1 MKKIATLFRSA
12 ACLMAVSAAAVSFS
26 PIAGLSQD
34 SAAADHKGNWLSWRG
49 PLQTGVSL
57 EEYSEGAKFNPE
69 PEWEK
74 EMAGRGTPLIFKGRV
89 YSWGYRGK
97 GADLEEVLTCYDE
110 KSGDSIWEYAHHDFI
125 SDTIYDRYSIGA
137 PAIDPVTENVYLA
150 TTYGLV
156 VCLDKDGKELWQH
169 SMIERFGRLTFPN
182 GRAGAPVV
190 DGDILIIR
198 GVTSYWGA
206 DGPARD
212 RFFGFDTKSGDLIW
226 SSTPGVGPPF
236 LRDSSM
242 STPFLETRNGK
253 RVFYAGT
260 GCGNIV
266 CVNVA
271 DGTPLWRY
279 QISKGG
285 VNSSPIIEGDRLI
298 CIHGKENLDTT
309 EIGRAFAI
317 DLPGDY
323 DNTGGEVDAEQKG
336 APRLPASV
344 EAWRAGLEMFTSSP
358 VLHEGRVYQMVK
370 TGSLFCLD
378 ADSGKIL
385 WEKKLSNEQ
394 LHASPAMV
402 DGLLFVPLFA
412 GKLVVLK
419 PGDDDAEILHE
430 VELAGNAIGSP
441 AICDGKVYVHTTE
454 KLYRFNIET
463 DSITWKDAPDNSWP
477 KAGAATGFT
486 AIPSDVLL
494 KAGDSVGFKLKS
506 TDANGLPVA
515 EIESAEWAKFIPPT
529 AKVKVEMDAEMKD
542 GKLVAAADAEESAG
556 MFKGTAGDLTGFVRG
571 RVIPNPPISL
581 DFEDAELTG
590 ESTTN
595 GAPFSYPPLPWI
607 GGRFKWE
614 VQDHDGNKVLMK
626 TLDRILFMR
635 CTTFIGD
642 PELSNYTMQADLMT
656 DGNRRVKSVVGLVNQ
671 RYIVSLVGNS
681 NIVEVSSNH
690 ERLKESVPF
699 KIEPNTWYT
708 MKTRVDIDATGKGV
722 VRGKVWVKGE
732 AEPDA
737 WTIEVEHNSAH
748 KKGAPGLFGFSP
760 QSQKAVFVDNISI
773 TRN

>member
-1 MKKIATLFRSA
+1 MKKIAPLFRSA
-12 ACLMAVSAAAVSFS
+12 ACLMAVAAAAVSFS
-26 PIAGLSQD
+26 PTAGLAQD
-34 SAAADHKGNWLSWRG
+34 SVHEGNWISWRG

-57 EEYSEGAKFNPE
+57 EDYTDGAKFNPV

-74 EMAGRGTPLIFKGRV
+74 EMAGGGTPLIFNGQV
-89 YSWGYRGK
+89 YSWGYRGA
-97 GADLEEVLTCYDE
+97 GSDLEEVLTCYDE
-110 KSGDSIWEYAHHDFI
+110 ESGDTVWEYAHRDFI
-125 SDTIYDRYSIGA
+125 SDTIYNRYSIGA
-137 PAIDPVTENVYLA
+137 PAIDPETGNVYLA

-212 RFFGFDTKSGDLIW
+212 RFFGFDKKSGDLIW

-242 STPFLETRNGK
+242 STPFLETRDGK

-285 VNSSPIIEGDRLI
+285 VNSSPVILGDRLI
-298 CIHGKENLDTT
+298 CVHGKENLDTT

-317 DLPGDY
+317 DLPADY
-323 DNTGGEVDAEQKG
+323 NNTGGEIDAAQKG
-336 APRLPASV
+336 APRLPADV

-378 ADSGKIL
+378 AESGKVL

-394 LHASPAMV
+394 LHASPAMA

-430 VELAGNAIGSP
+430 IELDGNAIGSP
-441 AICDGKVYVHTTE
+441 AICNGKVYVHTKE

-463 DSITWKDAPDNSWP
+463 DSIAWNKAPANDWP
-477 KAGAATGFT
+477 EAGEATGF
-486 AIPSDVLL
+486 AAVPSDVLL
-494 KAGDSVGFKLKS
+494 KAGNSVGFELTS
-506 TDANGLPVA
+506 TDANGLPVGDV
-515 EIESAEWAKFIPPT
+515 ESAEWAKFIPPT

-542 GKLVAAADAEESAG
+542 GELVAAADAAESAG
-556 MFKGTAGDLTGFVRG
+556 MFKGTSGDLSGVIRG

-581 DFEDAELTG
+581 DFEDVELTG
-590 ESTTN
+590 ESATN
-595 GAPFSYPPLPWI
+595 GAAFSYPPLPWI

-614 VQDHDGNKVLMK
+614 VQDLDGNKVLMK

-642 PELSNYTMQADLMT
+642 PDLSNYTMQADLMT

-671 RYIVSLVGNS
+671 RYVISLVGNS
-681 NIVEVSSNH
+681 NLIEVSSNH
-690 ERLKESVPF
+690 ERLKESAPF
-699 KIEPNTWYT
+699 KIAANTWYT
-708 MKTRVDIDATGKGV
+708 MKTRVDIDDSGKGV
-722 VRGKVWVKGE
+722 IRAKAWVKGE
-732 AEPDA
+732 AEPEA
-737 WTIEVEHNSAH
+737 WTIEVEHNNAH
-748 KKGAPGLFGFSP
+748 EKGAPGLFGFSP

>member
-1 MKKIATLFRSA
+1 
-12 ACLMAVSAAAVSFS
+12 
-26 PIAGLSQD
+26 
-34 SAAADHKGNWLSWRG
+34 
-49 PLQTGVSL
+49 
-57 EEYSEGAKFNPE
+57 
-69 PEWEK
+69 
-74 EMAGRGTPLIFKGRV
+74 
-89 YSWGYRGK
+89 
-97 GADLEEVLTCYDE
+97 
-110 KSGDSIWEYAHHDFI
+110 
-125 SDTIYDRYSIGA
+125 
-137 PAIDPVTENVYLA
+137 
-150 TTYGLV
+150 
-156 VCLDKDGKELWQH
+156 
-169 SMIERFGRLTFPN
+169 MIERFGRLTFPN

-190 DGDILIIR
+190 DGDILIVR

-212 RFFGFDTKSGDLIW
+212 RFFGFDKKSGDLVW

-242 STPFLETRNGK
+242 STPFVETRDGK

-285 VNSSPIIEGDRLI
+285 VNSSPVVDGDHLI

-309 EIGRAFAI
+309 EIGRAFSI
-317 DLPGDY
+317 NLPADY
-323 DNTGGEVDAEQKG
+323 DNPGGEIDPEQKG
-336 APRLPASV
+336 APRLPADA
-344 EAWRAGLEMFTSSP
+344 EDWRAGLEMFTSSP

-385 WEKKLSNEQ
+385 WQKKLSNEQ

-419 PGDDDAEILHE
+419 LGDDDAEILHE
-430 VELAGNAIGSP
+430 VELDGNAIGSP
-441 AICDGKVYVHTTE
+441 AICNGKVYVHTTE
-454 KLYRFNIET
+454 KLYRFNIES
-463 DSITWKDAPDNSWP
+463 DSIAWKPAPANEWP
-477 KAGAATGFT
+477 EAGEATSFT
-486 AIPSDVLL
+486 AVPSDVLL
-494 KAGDSVGFKLKS
+494 KAGDSVALKLHS
-506 TDANGLPVA
+506 VDANGLTVA
-515 EIESAEWAKFIPPT
+515 DVDSAEWAKFIPPT

-542 GKLVAAADAEESAG
+542 GKLVAAADAKESAG

-571 RVIPNPPISL
+571 RVIPSLPISL
-581 DFEDAELTG
+581 DFEDVELTD

-595 GAPFSYPPLPWI
+595 AAPFSYPPLAWI

-614 VQDHDGNKVLMK
+614 VQEHEGNKVLMK

-642 PELSNYTMQADLMT
+642 PELSNYTMQADVMT

-671 RYIVSLVGNS
+671 RYIISLVGNS
-681 NIVEVSSNH
+681 NIIEVSSNH
-690 ERLKESVPF
+690 ERLKESVPY
-699 KIEPNTWYT
+699 KIEPNIWYT
-708 MKTRVDIDATGKGV
+708 MKTRVDIDDAGKGV
-722 VRGKVWVKGE
+722 IRAKAWVKGE
-732 AEPDA
+732 TEPEA
-737 WTIEVEHNSAH
+737 WTIEVEHNDAH
-748 KKGAPGLFGFSP
+748 KTGAPGLFGFSP
-760 QSQKAVFVDNISI
+760 QSQKAVFIDNINI
-773 TRN
+773 THN